1 MWAFCEAVLASFHVG
16 FLKAI
21 LAGAARSP
29 GLFVRL
35 GIVET
40 GRFHDFR
47 PLLPARVGGVQPLST
62 REDWGGGG
70 GGATLVERICGQSRS
85 GFGFLLYITR
95 WEVPEGAGKHGGA
108 SRLALPRLEDCRVPQ
123 PSTLIITMNQSFGL
137 LVPTHQP

>member
-1 MWAFCEAVLASFHVG
+1 MISGRCCQQ
-16 FLKAI
+16 
-21 LAGAARSP
+21 
-29 GLFVRL
+29 GL
-35 GIVET
+35 
-40 GRFHDFR
+40 
-47 PLLPARVGGVQPLST
+47 GGSNPCQLVKIG
-62 REDWGGGG
+62 GGGG